1 MKNFKKVLALVLAV
15 ATVFSFA
22 AMASA
27 ADVEYK
33 DFSDTA
39 NIEHVEAVKVLTGI
53 GVINGY
59 EDKTFKPAENV
70 TRVQMAK
77 MIGFIMNYGDDIN
90 DLYKAACPFADSK
103 SNWGAGYIAYCA
115 SQGIVNGR
123 DANTF
128 DPNATV
134 TGVEAAKM
142 LLCALGYD
150 AKIEGFTGSEWA
162 TKVMTVAR
170 DAKLFE
176 DLSASK
182 MGSALNREDAAQMI
196 FNALMANPVKYP
208 AKGTTVTVG
217 DAVVSTGAQE
227 AETKKDADGKAYK
240 WYTTQF
246 NEKEGQKVLELT
258 TTTEKTAFGVEA
270 AVWKYGEDKDGVKKT
285 IAEDV
290 ELKKTFTTKVTAQDL
305 YNLFGK
311 TEGTDKVVVYLDG
324 ALKAGE
330 EVEDLNTV
338 TGRAKREFKADVI
351 EVYVR
356 GESKARTIQ
365 VIGKNY
371 YVGKITTYTA
381 ENEDKNI
388 DEAITVAIKT
398 GTAKTLTFKTAAF
411 SKEDKDSF
419 VLCTIGK
426 DKDDKDEIQTAAPVK
441 AVASGKVTKVETR
454 DGVKTVTADGKTYTI
469 SSKYSNVAIAKDDA
483 YDLYLDPN
491 GNIAYAEVTEEGS
504 NDFYM
509 VMNIITTN
517 NGSAKATDDFTYE
530 LLGADGKVIKV
541 ANAKELKNAHY
552 AYGDGDKNN
561 VISDARVGD
570 IVTYKVDSEGKATL
584 EVKTVGKKAD
594 DDAAATV
601 TREKNATDLAKA
613 LTTFTADSKTTFVL
627 IALDSNGNFVAT
639 PVAGLTA
646 LKAVVENYT
655 FYDRID
661 VKNANTGKS
670 VAFIFVDELSSVST
684 KALLY
689 KVATTATEVID
700 GEAYGKAYLI
710 TGTTV
715 KEVLV
720 KGSKFDTL
728 AAGYTVLKSYKTDS
742 DGNIDSF
749 TQAAA
754 KDATV
759 GTLKNTTL
767 EYVNGTLIYT
777 GKTRDQEADA
787 ANEFSNDD
795 IDVVIYNVKDE
806 EFVTEKLSAVGE
818 KEDGK
823 FVNDLI
829 DDDAAAT
836 SIFILN
842 SSTDKTLKNLYAVN
856 PQ

>member
-22 AMASA
+22 AMATA

-33 DFSDTA
+33 DLTDTA
-39 NIEHVEAVKVLTGI
+39 SIEHVEAVKVLTGI

-77 MIGFIMNYGDDIN
+77 MIGYIMNYGDDIN

-123 DANTF
+123 NATTF

-150 AKIEGFTGSEWA
+150 ATIESFTGADWA
-162 TKVMTVAR
+162 TKVMKVAR
-170 DAKLFE
+170 EKDLFE

-182 MGSALNREDAAQMI
+182 MGSALNRDDAAQMI
-196 FNALMANPVKYP
+196 FNALQAKPVKYP

-227 AETKKDADGKAYK
+227 AADKDAA
-240 WYTTQF
+240 WYTYQF
-246 NEKEGQKVLELT
+246 KETEGQKVLAISDNKET
-258 TTTEKTAFGVEA
+258 DAFGLEA
-270 AVWKYGEDKDGVKKT
+270 YAWQYGEDKDGAKKS
-285 IAEDV
+285 IATKIS
-290 ELKKTFTTKVTAQDL
+290 LKKTFTGEITAQDI

-311 TEGTDKVVVYLDG
+311 LEGTSTITLKLDG
-324 ALKAGE
+324 NSVNDPKITTT
-330 EVEDLNTV
+330 TV
-338 TGRAKREFKADVI
+338 NASTGRANNKFKADLI
-351 EVYVR
+351 EVYYTKDAAGKYQV
-356 GESKARTIQ
+356 Q

-371 YVGKITTYTA
+371 YVGKIQSFTA
-381 ENEDKNI
+381 EKD
-388 DEAITVAIKT
+388 DADAYITVTGKT
-398 GTAKTLTFKTAAF
+398 FAGSLKFETNAF
-411 SKEDKDSF
+411 TKADKDSF

-426 DKDDKDEIQTAAPVK
+426 EGTAKTIQTAVAVK
-441 AVASGKVTKVETR
+441 AVASGKVTSVAKR
-454 DGVKTVTADGKTYTI
+454 DGIRTIVADGKTYTL
-469 SSKYSNVAIAKDDA
+469 SNVYGAAAKAPIAEDDS

-509 VMNIITTN
+509 VMNIIQTN
-517 NGSAKATDDFTYE
+517 SGSAKTTDDFTYE

-541 ANAKELKNAHY
+541 TNAKELAGAHY
-552 AYGDGDKNN
+552 AFGDGDKNN
-561 VISDARVGD
+561 VISAARVGD
-570 IVTYKVDSEGKATL
+570 IVTYKVDSEGKAELT
-584 EVKTVGKKAD
+584 VKATGKTKT
-594 DDAAATV
+594 DDAEATV
-601 TREKNATDLAKA
+601 TREKNATDLAKV
-613 LTTFTADSKTTFVL
+613 LTPFTADSKTTFVL

-655 FYDRID
+655 FYDRIG
-661 VKNANTGKS
+661 VKNDVTGKS

-684 KALLY
+684 KAVLY
-689 KVATTATEVID
+689 KVAGTEAKEEVGD
-700 GEAYGKAYLI
+700 DFFGKAYLI
-710 TGTTV
+710 TGTEV

-720 KGSKFDTL
+720 KKAKFETL
-728 AAGYTVLKSYKTDS
+728 SNGYNVLKSYKVDS
-742 DGNIDSF
+742 NGNIDSF
-749 TQAAA
+749 TAIGA

-759 GTLKNTTL
+759 GELDNATLK
-767 EYVNGTLIYT
+767 YVNGTLIYT
-777 GKTRDQEADA
+777 GKTMDQTEAA
-787 ANEFSNDD
+787 ENEFANDD

-806 EFVTEKLSAVGE
+806 EFVVEKLSAVGE
-818 KEDGK
+818 KDDGK
-823 FVNDLI
+823 LVNELI
-829 DDDAAAT
+829 NAT
-836 SIFILN
+836 GTSKFILT
-842 SSTDKTLKNLYAVN
+842 SSTDKTVKYLYAVN
-856 PQ
+856 DQADKA